1 MLDTVRPLEA
11 VLRRAPHRT
20 SIALFLV
27 TVAIA
32 LSAPAAPAHA
42 FEPFAFLIPCRAT
55 ATNAVGT
62 VRPCITCHN
71 NADGGSGC
79 AMPPCF
85 NAFGMAFNGNGRV
98 WNETLA
104 TMDSDGDG
112 YTNGEELGDPLGTW
126 RPAMGTPSDAIC
138 GCATRPGF
146 ETFTPGDGDPDG
158 DGYCCRGRDTDMNG
172 DCRGSGEHDSSFDC
186 NEMND
191 MVNSGM
197 AELCTNTVDN
207 DCDGLPTLL
216 DPDCAS
222 VVDRDGDGYCPMG
235 RDTNRD
241 RDCID
246 SGEVTSDV
254 DCDDTQITVYPGNRE
269 NCADG
274 LDNDCN
280 GMVDTGD
287 PMCTSD
293 TDADMDGFCPI
304 GRDLNGNGHC
314 NDPGE
319 LDAGIDCDD
328 TNASVN
334 PLQTELCTD
343 GLDNDCNGVA
353 DRLDAAVCD
362 AVYDNDGDGYC
373 PTGRD
378 LNGDGDCADS
388 GEAEEASDCD
398 DTEPLVSPGAA
409 ETCTNDRDDD
419 CDTLVSLD
427 DPDCAGYLDSDG
439 DRYCFV
445 GFDMDRDGVC
455 LGDEITGDGDCDD
468 TNAELNPTVAE
479 VCTDALDN
487 DCDGVADSADRDDCE
502 LYRDHDLDGYCLVG
516 RDMNGDGDCD
526 DAGEQGGPTEVAGG
540 DGEDPLGTDLDPTV
554 YPGAPENCL
563 DRRDNDLNGVVDD
576 PDYCT
581 RDSDADGDGYCPIGQ
596 DLNGDGDCLDMDENR
611 AVTDCNEM
619 DAAIN
624 PGATEMCLEL
634 VDADCDGD
642 WGKDDND
649 CVYLLDRDRDGFCG
663 MGVDD
668 NGDGDCDDESEDRFG
683 VDCDDRNPAVNPRA
697 REACDDAIDNDCDG
711 LIDYADPQCVC
722 ESAAMCDDGD
732 PCTREAC
739 SSGMCSWTPDP
750 TCGGDGGLGDGG
762 MVTPNGGCG
771 CRVTSAS
778 GAPAAVL
785 TLLGLALLGLARRR
799 RQRGAPPC

>member
-112 YTNGEELGDPLGTW
+112 YTNGEELRDPLGTW

-146 ETFTPGDGDPDG
+146 ETFTPGDTDADG
-158 DGYCCRGRDTDMNG
+158 DGYCCRGQDTDMNG

-207 DCDGLPTLL
+207 DCDGLPTLM

-334 PLQTELCTD
+334 PLQTEICTD

-445 GFDMDRDGVC
+445 GFDMDRDGMS

-468 TNAELNPTVAE
+468 TNAELNPHRGRGVHRRARQRLRRRGRLRRPRRLR
-479 VCTDALDN
+479 ALPRSRPRRILPRRPRHERRRRLRRRRRA
-487 DCDGVADSADRDDCE
+487 GRSHGGRRRRRRGPARHRSRSDR
-502 LYRDHDLDGYCLVG
+502 LPG
-516 RDMNGDGDCD
+516 R
-526 DAGEQGGPTEVAGG
+526 AGELPRPQGQRPERRGGRSRRVHARQRRGRRRLLPDRTGPQRGRRLPRHGREPRRHRLQRDGRRHQPGRHGDVPRAGG
-540 DGEDPLGTDLDPTV
+540 RRLRRRLGQGRQRLRLPARSRS
-554 YPGAPENCL
+554 G
-563 DRRDNDLNGVVDD
+563 R
-576 PDYCT
+576 
-581 RDSDADGDGYCPIGQ
+581 
-596 DLNGDGDCLDMDENR
+596 
-611 AVTDCNEM
+611 
-619 DAAIN
+619 
-624 PGATEMCLEL
+624 
-634 VDADCDGD
+634 
-642 WGKDDND
+642 
-649 CVYLLDRDRDGFCG
+649 LLRDG
-663 MGVDD
+663 
-668 NGDGDCDDESEDRFG
+668 
-683 VDCDDRNPAVNPRA
+683 
-697 REACDDAIDNDCDG
+697 
-711 LIDYADPQCVC
+711 
-722 ESAAMCDDGD
+722 
-732 PCTREAC
+732 
-739 SSGMCSWTPDP
+739 
-750 TCGGDGGLGDGG
+750 
-762 MVTPNGGCG
+762 
-771 CRVTSAS
+771 
-778 GAPAAVL
+778 
-785 TLLGLALLGLARRR
+785 RR
-799 RQRGAPPC
+799 RQRRRRLRRRERGPLRHGLRRSQPGGEPAGPRDLRRRNRQRLRRADRLRGPAVRVRECRDVRRR